1 MYTIIGA
8 IISAAAAIAVCII
21 NSNIQHRTILAELDK
36 HNAVLEERI
45 KQLERKQDKHNSII
59 ERTYRLEQDDGVIQE
74 RIKVMN
80 HRISDLENEKKI
92 GEIK

>member
-1 MYTIIGA
+1 MYTIIGS
-8 IISAAAAIAVCII
+8 IISAAAAIAVCVI
-21 NSNIQHRTILAELDK
+21 SSVIQHRTILAELDK

-45 KQLERKQDKHNSII
+45 KQLEKKQDKHNSII

-80 HRISDLENEKKI
+80 HRITDLENEKR
-92 GEIK
+92 